1 MSSLVEYTAPAAEP
15 VTSTEAKL
23 FARID
28 TSDDDAIVTALIT
41 AARKMTETYT
51 GRTWV
56 HTVYDYYLDS
66 AELEALG
73 TAPIILP
80 TCPLKASSTTI
91 KYYDDDGTEN
101 TFAATSYTA
110 DVYSVPSRIYLLS
123 GQAYP
128 SAVRDYNGLKVTF
141 TAGYSAD
148 ATSVPEAAKT
158 AIKIMVAD
166 MYEHR
171 EDEVIGTTLV
181 KLSIGARAI
190 LDPLKVRR
198 FW

>member
-1 MSSLVEYTAPAAEP
+1 MSSLVVYTAPAVEP
-15 VTSTEAKL
+15 VTLSEAKL
-23 FARID
+23 FARVD
-28 TSDDDAIVTALIT
+28 TSDDDALITSLIT
-41 AARKMTETYT
+41 AARVMTETYT

-56 HTVYDYYLDS
+56 HTVYDYYLDR

-73 TAPIILP
+73 IAPIILP
-80 TCPLKASSTTI
+80 TGPLKVSSTTI
-91 KYYDDDGTEN
+91 KYYDDDGTES
-101 TFAATSYTA
+101 TFAATSYR
-110 DVYSVPSRIYLLS
+110 DDPYSVPPRICLLS
-123 GQAYP
+123 GQVYP

-166 MYEHR
+166 VYEHR
-171 EDEVIGTTLV
+171 EDEVTGTIVSKINL
-181 KLSIGARAI
+181 GARAI
-190 LDPLKVRR
+190 LDPLKIRR

>member
-1 MSSLVEYTAPAAEP
+1 MSGLVVYTAPAVEP
-15 VTSTEAKL
+15 VTTAEAKL
-23 FARID
+23 FARVD
-28 TSDDDAIVTALIT
+28 TDADDTLIT
-41 AARKMTETYT
+41 SLIAAARQMTETYT

-56 HTVYDYYLDS
+56 HTTFDYYLDRL
-66 AELEALG
+66 ELETLG
-73 TAPIILP
+73 TQPIILP

-101 TFAATSYTA
+101 TFPAANYTA
-110 DVYSVPSRIYLLS
+110 DVYSVPSRICLLS
-123 GQAYP
+123 EQAYP

-171 EDEVIGTTLV
+171 EDEITGSIVA
-181 KLSIGARAI
+181 KLSLGARAI